1 MVRRAHDVNRE
12 EDLTIALR
20 EITKETLRDILKL
33 KVTPEQE
40 RFVAP
45 NAVSIAQAYFDREV
59 AWFRA
64 IYADDTPVGFVML
77 YDDPTKRE
85 YYLWRFMVDHRFQG
99 HGYGAEALNQV
110 IAYVRQRPGAREF
123 LTCVGPGEGS
133 PGPFYEKLGFT
144 YTGVIVEGERVMR
157 KEL

>member
-1 MVRRAHDVNRE
+1 MVSRANDVGCE
-12 EDLTIALR
+12 EVVTIALR
-20 EITKETLRDILKL
+20 EITKKNLRDILEL
-33 KVTPEQE
+33 KVAPEQE
-40 RFVAP
+40 RFVER

-77 YDDPTKRE
+77 YDEPAERK

-123 LTCVGPGEGS
+123 LTCVGTGKGS
-133 PGPFYEKLGFT
+133 PGPFYEKLGFA
-144 YTGVIVEGERVMR
+144 YTGVIVQGERVMR
-157 KEL
+157 REL

>member
-1 MVRRAHDVNRE
+1 V
-12 EDLTIALR
+12 TITLR
-20 EITKETLRDILKL
+20 EITKKNLRDILKL
-33 KVTPEQE
+33 KVAAEQE

-64 IYADDTPVGFVML
+64 IYTDDTPVGFVML
-77 YDDPTKRE
+77 LDDPAERK
-85 YYLWRFMVDHRFQG
+85 YYLWRLMVDHRFQG

-110 IAYVRQRPGAREF
+110 IAYVRQRPGAREL

-133 PGPFYEKLGFT
+133 PGPFYEKLGFA
-144 YTGVIVEGERVMR
+144 YTGVIVEGERVMS